1 MMTRF
6 FPPLIWLLLASAAAA
21 QSWHDDSRYVSLGPR
36 TGYYIVR
43 PGSHLS
49 RQLGLEGAPISDTA
63 DPFRHGYGADALAF
77 QFDRAGRLLR
87 APAYVVQA
95 QPNNFYTS
103 RLGIFIRGKSTA
115 AEVQSIFGRFRRVEQ
130 RRDGFIG
137 YYEIEVYNP
146 FEDHSGRG
154 KKVVAFC
161 SPLTSHE
168 SLITAIRR
176 GVEDGLRPD
185 RYHVGYDARPGR

>member
-1 MMTRF
+1 MVTRF
-6 FPPLIWLLLASAAAA
+6 FLSLVWLLLASVAAA
-21 QSWHDDSRYVSLGPR
+21 QSWHDDSRYVRLGPKS
-36 TGYYIVR
+36 GYYIVQ

-49 RQLGLEGAPISDTA
+49 RQLGLEGAPISDTS

-115 AEVQSIFGRFRRVEQ
+115 AEVQSIFGHFRRTEQ
-130 RRDGFIG
+130 RRDGFVG

-146 FEDHSGRG
+146 FEDHGGRG
-154 KKVVAFC
+154 
-161 SPLTSHE
+161 
-168 SLITAIRR
+168 RN
-176 GVEDGLRPD
+176 
-185 RYHVGYDARPGR
+185 

>member
-1 MMTRF
+1 MMLTRF
-6 FPPLIWLLLASAAAA
+6 LPSLACLLLATIAAA

-43 PGSHLS
+43 PGSNLS
-49 RQLGLEGAPISDTA
+49 RQLGLESAPISDTS

-115 AEVQSIFGRFRRVEQ
+115 AEVQSIFGRFRKMEQ
-130 RRDGFIG
+130 RPDGFIG

-146 FEDHSGRG
+146 FEDSWGRG
-154 KKVVAFC
+154 K
-161 SPLTSHE
+161 
-168 SLITAIRR
+168 R
-176 GVEDGLRPD
+176 
-185 RYHVGYDARPGR
+185 

>member
-1 MMTRF
+1 MHFAVAFSVSGGNDDDSVFASTN
-6 FPPLIWLLLASAAAA
+6 LVAAASAVAS

-43 PGSHLS
+43 PGSYLS
-49 RQLGLEGAPISDTA
+49 RQLGLEGAPVSDTS

-103 RLGIFIRGKSTA
+103 RLGIFIRGKSTS

-130 RRDGFIG
+130 RRDGFVG
-137 YYEIEVYNP
+137 YYEIDVYNP
-146 FEDHSGRG
+146 FEDHRGR
-154 KKVVAFC
+154 
-161 SPLTSHE
+161 
-168 SLITAIRR
+168 R
-176 GVEDGLRPD
+176 
-185 RYHVGYDARPGR
+185 

>member
-1 MMTRF
+1 MARF
-6 FPPLIWLLLASAAAA
+6 CSPLIWLLLASVVAA
-21 QSWHDDSRYVSLGPR
+21 QSWHDDSRYVPLGPR

-43 PGSHLS
+43 PGSNLS
-49 RQLGLEGAPISDTA
+49 RQLGLEGAPTSDTA

-87 APAYVVQA
+87 APAYIVQA

-115 AEVQSIFGRFRRVEQ
+115 AEVQSIFGSFRRVEQ

-137 YYEIEVYNP
+137 YNEIEVYNP
-146 FEDHSGRG
+146 FENHSGRG
-154 KKVVAFC
+154 
-161 SPLTSHE
+161 
-168 SLITAIRR
+168 
-176 GVEDGLRPD
+176 
-185 RYHVGYDARPGR
+185 GR

>member
-1 MMTRF
+1 MLSRL
-6 FPPLIWLLLASAAAA
+6 FPSLLWLLLASLAAA
-21 QSWHDDSRYVSLGPR
+21 QSWHDDSRYVPLGPR
-36 TGYYIVR
+36 SGYYIVR

-49 RQLGLEGAPISDTA
+49 RELGLEGAPISDTA

-87 APAYVVQA
+87 APAYVA
-95 QPNNFYTS
+95 QTQVNNFYVS

-115 AEVQSIFGRFRRVEQ
+115 TEVQSIFGRFRKVEQ

-146 FEDHSGRG
+146 FEDLGGRG
-154 KKVVAFC
+154 
-161 SPLTSHE
+161 
-168 SLITAIRR
+168 RR
-176 GVEDGLRPD
+176 
-185 RYHVGYDARPGR
+185 

>member
-1 MMTRF
+1 MVTRF
-6 FPPLIWLLLASAAAA
+6 FPSLIWLLVTGVAAA
-21 QSWHDDSRYVSLGPR
+21 QSWHDDSRYVRLGPR

-43 PGSHLS
+43 PGSQLS

-87 APAYVVQA
+87 APAYVAQA
-95 QPNNFYTS
+95 QLNDFYTS
-103 RLGIFIRGKSTA
+103 RLRIFIRGKSTS
-115 AEVQSIFGRFRRVEQ
+115 AEVRSTFGRFRKTEE

-146 FEDHSGRG
+146 FEDQWGRG
-154 KKVVAFC
+154 
-161 SPLTSHE
+161 
-168 SLITAIRR
+168 RR
-176 GVEDGLRPD
+176 
-185 RYHVGYDARPGR
+185 

>member
-1 MMTRF
+1 MARF
-6 FPPLIWLLLASAAAA
+6 CSPLIWLLLASVVAA
-21 QSWHDDSRYVSLGPR
+21 QSWHDDSRYVPLGPR

-43 PGSHLS
+43 PGSNLS
-49 RQLGLEGAPISDTA
+49 RQLGLEGAPTSDTA

-146 FEDHSGRG
+146 FENHSCRGGR
-154 KKVVAFC
+154 
-161 SPLTSHE
+161 
-168 SLITAIRR
+168 
-176 GVEDGLRPD
+176 
-185 RYHVGYDARPGR
+185 